1 MIVVDAG
8 AVIAVLT
15 IPAKVPDLHQ
25 RLLHESLHVP
35 HLLDVAVL
43 SGLRGL
49 SIGGKMADTA
59 VQAAVTDFLALDM
72 VRHTHAPLRHRIWQ
86 LRHNATAYDATYL
99 ALAEALEVPLITT
112 DRALAGVPDVRA
124 EVELHPH
131 G

>member
-1 MIVVDAG
+1 VIVVDAG

-15 IPAKVPDLHQ
+15 IPAKVPDLHR
-25 RLLHESLHVP
+25 RLLHEPLHVP
-35 HLLDVAVL
+35 HLLDVEVL

-49 SIGGKMADTA
+49 SVGGKMADAA
-59 VQAAVTDFLALDM
+59 VQAGVTDFLALDM

-112 DRALAGVPDVRA
+112 DRALTRVPDVRV
-124 EVELHPH
+124 EVELHTYS
-131 G
+131 